1 MARPKNFESKAEY
14 DRIYMTEQKTRLN
27 FVMDKELKERITL
40 AADKAGQSMAK
51 YVIEAIE
58 KRLYSDGFPKSITVD
73 SDLEDQEPKKQK

>member
-1 MARPKNFESKAEY
+1 MARPKKYESKAEY
-14 DRIYMTEQKTRLN
+14 DRLYMTEQKTRLN

-58 KRLYSDGFPKSITVD
+58 EKLYKDGFPKKIVIK
-73 SDLEDQEPKKQK
+73 DQAKEK